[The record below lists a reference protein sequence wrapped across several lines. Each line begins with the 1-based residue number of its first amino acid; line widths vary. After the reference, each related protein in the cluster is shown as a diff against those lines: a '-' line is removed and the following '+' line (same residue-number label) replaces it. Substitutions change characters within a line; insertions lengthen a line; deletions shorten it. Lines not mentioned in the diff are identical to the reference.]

1 MRVFLVIMMLAIA
14 LSGFSTASHALGM
27 KNCHS
32 ESSIDAKESAS
43 GMDCPDHASTA
54 DADNSD
60 SKQDCLN
67 CDHCCLSHAAFPAT
81 TLGLTV
87 PARNETYAQIDAKV
101 ADSAVSGLKR
111 PPKSIV

>member
-32 ESSIDAKESAS
+32 ESSIDAK
-43 GMDCPDHASTA
+43 
-54 DADNSD
+54 
-60 SKQDCLN
+60 
-67 CDHCCLSHAAFPAT
+67 
-81 TLGLTV
+81 
-87 PARNETYAQIDAKV
+87 V